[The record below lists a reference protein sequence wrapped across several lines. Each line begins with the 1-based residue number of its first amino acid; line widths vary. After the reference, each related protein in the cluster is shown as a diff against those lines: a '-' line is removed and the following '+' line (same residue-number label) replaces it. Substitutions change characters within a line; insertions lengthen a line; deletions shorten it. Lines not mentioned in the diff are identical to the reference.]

1 MSCSLVSQVIA
12 THDVMHSK
20 LNLLP
25 QALAVHIVN
34 RKENMEGLA
43 SVDESGQLHF
53 GVQM

>member
-25 QALAVHIVN
+25 QALAVRIF
-34 RKENMEGLA
+34 KNMEGLA

-53 GVQM
+53 GVKM

>member
-25 QALAVHIVN
+25 QALAVRILN
-34 RKENMEGLA
+34 RKENIGLA

-53 GVQM
+53 GVKM